1 MIASIDLQNFS
12 ALMPILYTPRSIE
25 EFPEHVLSL
34 LGKLIDLD
42 ESADSCANFQEV
54 QVNHPA
60 TISPAQDRAV
70 PQFDRNRVITTLRS
84 HEEAAVCPQ
93 LQDGSTNIEELS
105 QPPEDRWLSQLKNE
119 FPIFTHYFHADEGCA
134 TKISD
139 FSIESNFH
147 RVEGVY
153 WRFLK
158 PVTLADRQGKIFTDP
173 LHPTTTH
180 AIYLLKA
187 DAICLTISRS
197 HSSFSERDRDL
208 LDLIRPHLVQAYH
221 NAMKFSEIQRQVTQ
235 RDLVLSQF
243 GTILLSADGH
253 IQLMTKRACQLLA
266 QYFTPSSPNYL
277 PETLQRWFEN
287 RRSRLGDCIQ
297 QITPMPPF
305 HLEKSG
311 QHLTVDLVPCS
322 DAEQYVLNIREHQS
336 PFSIESLQILG
347 LTKREAEV
355 LCSIS
360 NDKGNAE
367 IAKLL
372 NCSLGTVKKHL
383 EHIYDKLQV
392 QTRTAAVMK
401 ALQQVGIFRS

>member
-1 MIASIDLQNFS
+1 MIASIDLQNFL

-42 ESADSCANFQEV
+42 ESADSCANVQER
-54 QVNHPA
+54 QVNRPA
-60 TISPAQDRAV
+60 TISRPQHRAV
-70 PQFDRNRVITTLRS
+70 PQFDRNRDITPPRS
-84 HEEAAVCPQ
+84 CEEAAVCPQ
-93 LQDGSTNIEELS
+93 LQDGSTSKLS

-158 PVTLADRQGKIFTDP
+158 PVTLEDREGKIFTDP

-197 HSSFSERDRDL
+197 HSAFSERDRDL

-221 NAMKFSEIQRQVTQ
+221 NAIKFSEIQQQLTQ
-235 RDLVLSQF
+235 RDLVLNQF

-253 IQLMTKRACQLLA
+253 IQLMTKRAWQLLA
-266 QYFTPSSPNYL
+266 QYFAPSSPNYL
-277 PETLQRWFEN
+277 PENLQQWFED
-287 RRSRLGDCIQ
+287 RRSRLGDRIQ
-297 QITPMPPF
+297 QLHPMPPF
-305 HLEKSG
+305 YLEKSG

-322 DAEQYVLNIREHQS
+322 EEEHYLLKIQAHQS
-336 PFSIESLQILG
+336 PFAIESLQTLG

-360 NDKGNAE
+360 KDKGNAE

-383 EHIYDKLQV
+383 EHIYEKLQV

-401 ALQQVGIFRS
+401 ALQQQVGMIGS